1 MPKKT
6 SVKNVETDLTATAVV
21 PPVVVE
27 KKTKSKSK
35 STDSVVPVVDSVS
48 KETVVVVESVSKESV
63 LPVSKEVVDSVSKE
77 SVALVLDSD
86 NEVPLSD
93 LSVEFLSK
101 LHQLGNTISSLKTE
115 YRTLEKKWLREIKI
129 SQKQNNRKKRNGK
142 NRAPSGFVKPT
153 KISDELASF
162 LGKEVGTEMART
174 EVTRDINAYIRTNK
188 LQDKDNGRKI
198 LPDTKLATLLKLSS
212 ADELTYFNLQ
222 KYMSPHF
229 AKAVKVVSAEVAV

>member
-1 MPKKT
+1 MPKKS
-6 SVKNVETDLTATAVV
+6 SVKNVESDLTASVVV

-27 KKTKSKSK
+27 KTKTKSKSK
-35 STDSVVPVVDSVS
+35 SVESVVPVVDAPLVDAPVLES
-48 KETVVVVESVSKESV
+48 KEQVVPVVESVSKESV
-63 LPVSKEVVDSVSKE
+63 SLI
-77 SVALVLDSD
+77 LDSD
-86 NEVPLSD
+86 NEVPLSE

-101 LHQLGNTISSLKTE
+101 LHQLGNYISVLKSE
-115 YRTLEKKWLREIKI
+115 YKILEKKWAREIKI

-174 EVTRDINAYIRTNK
+174 EVTRDINTYIRTNK

-198 LPDTKLATLLKLSS
+198 LHDKKLATLLNLTS

-229 AKAVKVVSAEVAV
+229 AKAVKVEVTV

>member
-1 MPKKT
+1 MPKKS
-6 SVKNVETDLTATAVV
+6 SVKNVESDLTASVVV

-27 KKTKSKSK
+27 KTKTKSKSK
-35 STDSVVPVVDSVS
+35 SVESVVPVVDAPLVDAPVLES
-48 KETVVVVESVSKESV
+48 KEQVVPVVESVSKESV
-63 LPVSKEVVDSVSKE
+63 SLI
-77 SVALVLDSD
+77 LDSD
-86 NEVPLSD
+86 NEVPLSE

-101 LHQLGNTISSLKTE
+101 LHQLGNYISVLKSE
-115 YRTLEKKWLREIKI
+115 YKILEKKWAREIKI

-174 EVTRDINAYIRTNK
+174 EVTRDINTYIRTNK

-198 LPDTKLATLLKLSS
+198 LPDKKLATLLNLTS

-229 AKAVKVVSAEVAV
+229 AKAVKVEVTV

>member
-6 SVKNVETDLTATAVV
+6 SVKNVETDLTAPTAA
-21 PPVVVE
+21 PTVVVE
-27 KKTKSKSK
+27 KTKSKSRSK
-35 STDSVVPVVDSVS
+35 STETVVPVSKEQVVPVVESVS
-48 KETVVVVESVSKESV
+48 KEQVVPVVESVSKESV
-63 LPVSKEVVDSVSKE
+63 
-77 SVALVLDSD
+77 ALILDSD

-101 LHQLGNTISSLKTE
+101 LHQLGNTITSLKTE
-115 YRTLEKKWLREIKI
+115 YRALEKKWLREIKL

-174 EVTRDINAYIRTNK
+174 EVTRDIYAYIRTNQ

-198 LPDTKLATLLKLSS
+198 LPDKKLAALLNLGS

-229 AKAVKVVSAEVAV
+229 AKAVKTEVVVAV